1 MCLTR
6 ARVAYYFVHRYI
18 ASIGTR
24 RQLQQSRIVGFVLAL
39 GLYVMGAN
47 PLWHK
52 MGIVLI
58 LFMAGVYQWLGQNQ
72 AAIAP

>member
-1 MCLTR
+1 
-6 ARVAYYFVHRYI
+6 
-18 ASIGTR
+18 
-24 RQLQQSRIVGFVLAL
+24 
-39 GLYVMGAN
+39 MGAN